1 MRDPLKRP
9 WAGKAIPIALGILA
23 CLVVLGFYPKFLE
36 KWVIDPPLKAVGV
49 VLGSLSRAFR
59 GSTGLWGRYVA
70 LVNAQ
75 DENIRLRKKV
85 EDLQRSLD
93 RTRALVVQNRTLMAL
108 LNLKNRLPQKEIACH
123 VIADNPTAAPRTL
136 LVDCGAHEGVR
147 VRDGVIG
154 SHGVV
159 GYVVRVFSGFSQVLW
174 VEDPLFALEGR
185 LVDSSQNGL
194 VRGRGAGHDLA
205 LKYITAL
212 VPVEKGARVETTGE
226 DGFFPP
232 EEPIGRVVRSED
244 KGHRI
249 FRTVRLE
256 SEEKLDSLWVVFVL
270 VPPHGWTGK
279 PLMGRQ
285 GS

>member
-1 MRDPLKRP
+1 
-9 WAGKAIPIALGILA
+9 
-23 CLVVLGFYPKFLE
+23 
-36 KWVIDPPLKAVGV
+36 
-49 VLGSLSRAFR
+49 
-59 GSTGLWGRYVA
+59 
-70 LVNAQ
+70 
-75 DENIRLRKKV
+75 
-85 EDLQRSLD
+85 
-93 RTRALVVQNRTLMAL
+93 
-108 LNLKNRLPQKEIACH
+108 
-123 VIADNPTAAPRTL
+123 
-136 LVDCGAHEGVR
+136 
-147 VRDGVIG
+147 VIG